1 MIIFQVIHIMY
12 GIGFYNVAVVLL
24 LNCYIRDFDG
34 MVLADIMAVN
44 VLSIVHK
51 CLKDEIEN

>member
-1 MIIFQVIHIMY
+1 MY
-12 GIGFYNVAVVLL
+12 GIGFYNVAVVLF
-24 LNCYIRDFDG
+24 LNCYIRDFEG

-44 VLSIVHK
+44 VLPIVHK